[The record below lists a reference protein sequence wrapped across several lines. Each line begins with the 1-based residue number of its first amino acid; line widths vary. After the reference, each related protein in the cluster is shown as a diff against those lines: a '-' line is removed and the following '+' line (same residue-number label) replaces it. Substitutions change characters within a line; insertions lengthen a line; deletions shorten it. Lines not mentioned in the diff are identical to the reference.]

1 MESAATGGSSLGF
14 RVQDGQRQP
23 AGSSTGVTGS
33 STAAATSDGP
43 APAQQKKRLIITHDR
58 FMMLQE
64 LIVSHLKTVEDETGR
79 GEDREALVD
88 WYLEE
93 KEGEMQD
100 VEDIE
105 RETELMTKMLKK
117 LVKVGFPVLFL
128 SLSKRLMVY
137 WDRRIF

>member
-1 MESAATGGSSLGF
+1 
-14 RVQDGQRQP
+14 
-23 AGSSTGVTGS
+23 
-33 STAAATSDGP
+33 
-43 APAQQKKRLIITHDR
+43 
-58 FMMLQE
+58 MMLQE